1 MKRVLKTYQLELEV
15 CGPVYVGSGMEIQKK
30 EYLFLNRNTVGI
42 IDIDKLYMLAKKKH
56 LEIEFEKFMVV
67 DGREDLKHWVER
79 NRISLDEIKCCMKYK
94 INVGDIQMEKGRMQ
108 IMNFMRDPYGNPYIP
123 GSSIKGM
130 LRTILLA
137 ADIMKNPLYYKQD
150 KNGIGWT
157 D

>member
-94 INVGDIQMEKGRMQ
+94 INVGDIGKRAHANYEFHARSLWKSIYSWQFNKGNASYNFTCSRYYEK
-108 IMNFMRDPYGNPYIP
+108 
-123 GSSIKGM
+123 STV
-130 LRTILLA
+130 L
-137 ADIMKNPLYYKQD
+137 
-150 KNGIGWT
+150 
-157 D
+157 

>member
-94 INVGDIQMEKGRMQ
+94 INVGDIQME
-108 IMNFMRDPYGNPYIP
+108 
-123 GSSIKGM
+123 
-130 LRTILLA
+130 
-137 ADIMKNPLYYKQD
+137 
-150 KNGIGWT
+150 
-157 D
+157 